1 MFRWVTVLLDRVE
14 PVVSDPLDESA
25 RADVLS
31 SHDGEDFSA
40 FAVPRWPG
48 LRRQI
53 IRRGKS
59 IRLRR
64 VGVAVGGLGLAG
76 IAAAIVATMAPTP
89 RSAPEQA
96 FPVTAQATSPAQTGG
111 VFASGTADGHAWRL
125 AVQDIADPGYRC
137 LPAIT
142 LNGTDADPV
151 SPDPGNGA
159 DVTLGPAVP
168 GVGFAFIQLPADI
181 RRLAVDDREVLP
193 AVTVTACGERY
204 RLVGFA
210 FPLTQEPGITVADA
224 RPSWPK
230 LRINVVGAPPGW
242 PASYHLPSVGTWP
255 PATATT
261 PQTAGLWN
269 NVNSTRSEAASAII
283 AAGQARGRDWS
294 IRLMF
299 GTEGDCYEFSGSG
312 SLGHTQLG
320 ACGPVG
326 TPDGAETIMAL
337 PLGFPNPG
345 TGATGYAV
353 QVSPDTVR
361 LRAALSDGSS
371 ELVTPRLVAG
381 RKYVAFIVGTS
392 LRLEHL
398 TWLNAAGKAIAST
411 IALPRYGYVQ
421 FRP

>member
-1 MFRWVTVLLDRVE
+1 M
-14 PVVSDPLDESA
+14 SDPLDESA
-25 RADVLS
+25 PADVLS
-31 SHDGEDFSA
+31 SHDGEDFRA
-40 FAVPRWPG
+40 FGVPRWPG
-48 LRRQI
+48 FLRQV

-59 IRLRR
+59 VRLRR
-64 VGVAVGGLGLAG
+64 VGGAACVLGLAG
-76 IAAAIVATMAPTP
+76 IGAAIVATMAPTP

-96 FPVTAQATSPAQTGG
+96 FPVTVQTTSPAPSGG

-151 SPDPGNGA
+151 SPDPGSGA
-159 DVTLGPAVP
+159 DVVLGPAVP
-168 GVGFAFIQLPADI
+168 GVGFAFVQLPADI
-181 RRLAVDDREVLP
+181 RRLAIDDRELLP

-210 FPLTQEPGITVADA
+210 FPLTQELGITVADA

-230 LRINVVGAPPGW
+230 LRINAVGALPGW
-242 PASYHLPSVGTWP
+242 PARYYLPPVGTWP

-261 PQTAGLWN
+261 SQTEGLWN
-269 NVNSTRSEAASAII
+269 TVNSTRSEAASATI
-283 AAGQARGRDWS
+283 ATGQARGQDWS

-299 GTEGDCYEFSGSG
+299 GTRGDCYEFSGSG
-312 SLGHTQLG
+312 SLGRTQLG

-353 QVSPDTVR
+353 QVSPGTVR
-361 LRAALSDGSS
+361 LRATLSDGSS
-371 ELVTPRLVAG
+371 VLVAPRLVDG
-381 RKYVAFIVGTS
+381 RKYAAFIVGTS
-392 LRLEHL
+392 LRLERL
-398 TWLNAAGKAIAST
+398 TWLNAAGKVLAST
-411 IALPRYGYVQ
+411 IELPRYGYVQ